1 MELSVIL
8 RPSPRVCAGFLLR
21 VTGGD
26 NVTQSLHMLARLRY
40 RKLRDKLGASP
51 ETDFISDCGTL
62 SCKPLTSFACQ
73 VASALCA
80 VFEGISRQSTLTVH
94 HLSESSRLLLL

>member
-26 NVTQSLHMLARLRY
+26 NVTQSLHLLVRLRY